1 MARGP
6 LLFHSGLLLAAA
18 PVVLAGLVLALATG
32 SPAWLLSLLA
42 VLPLQLAALPG
53 IPGRRLSIA
62 LLGVSYHA
70 LRLVMPRG
78 AGKSLSAECMV
89 VEMNNRSLE
98 KSLRGFGRDAV
109 VLLLLPHCLQF
120 HECVNRIVFDQ
131 TRCTRCGRCDIA
143 GLLGLADRFGMRIS
157 IATGGSAARK
167 AVEEI
172 RPDLVIAVACPRDL
186 CSGILD
192 SAEVPVYGV
201 LNSRP
206 NGDCFD
212 TRVDVML
219 VGSILDKISAHGGS
233 KLPERPG
240 QGAS

>member
-6 LLFHSGLLLAAA
+6 LLFHSGLLLASA
-18 PVVLAGLVLALATG
+18 PVVLTGVVLALATG

-53 IPGRRLSIA
+53 IPGRRMSMV

-70 LRLVMPRG
+70 LRLVMPRR
-78 AGKSLSAECMV
+78 ARKSLSAECMV

-98 KSLRGFGRDAV
+98 RSLRGFGRDAS

-120 HECVNRIVFDQ
+120 HECTNRIVFDQ
-131 TRCTRCGRCDIA
+131 TQCTRCGRCDIA
-143 GLLGLADRFGMRIS
+143 GLLALADRFGLRVS
-157 IATGGSAARK
+157 IATGGTAARK
-167 AVEEI
+167 AVEES

-192 SAEVPVYGV
+192 SADVPVYGV

-212 TRVDVML
+212 TKVDTGL
-219 VGSILDKISAHGGS
+219 IGSILQTISAGRGS
-233 KLPERPG
+233 KPPERPG
-240 QGAS
+240 PGAS